1 MLGPGLY
8 LAGISISN
16 TAQYALYAAGI
27 CSDLCCCVGLEHELL
42 AVKCQVVEVLQG
54 SCDAL
59 NLLVLHKAKA
69 LWLLC
74 L

>member
-1 MLGPGLY
+1 M
-8 LAGISISN
+8 
-16 TAQYALYAAGI
+16 QRYALCAAGI
-27 CSDLCCCVGLEHELL
+27 CSANSSDLCCCVGLEHELL
-42 AVKCQVVEVLQG
+42 AIKCQVIKVLQG
-54 SCDAL
+54 ARDAL